1 MLKIENLVVNY
12 GYISAL
18 RDISF
23 EVKDNEIVCLIG
35 SNGAGKTTSLMS
47 ISNLV
52 KKESGKIFSRIKT

>member
-35 SNGAGKTTSLMS
+35 SNGAGKTT
-47 ISNLV
+47 
-52 KKESGKIFSRIKT
+52 